1 MVFKEFAMTFCIC
14 QLWTGEGA
22 WRAYITIKESPSME
36 KELSFREATRDAARR
51 AARASPY
58 KGSQEGLICEQAK
71 MIEPE
76 WSLQTGT

>member
-1 MVFKEFAMTFCIC
+1 
-14 QLWTGEGA
+14 
-22 WRAYITIKESPSME
+22 ME

-76 WSLQTGT
+76 